1 MIPRQHEKDALQRY
15 LDDVAL
21 SLPLSAEE
29 EKALAAR
36 IRKGD
41 APARA
46 KLVEANLRFVI
57 TIARQY
63 QNEWIPLED
72 LISAG
77 NLGLIAAAERFD
89 GTRGFKFISY
99 AVWWVRQSILQTL
112 KEHSR
117 LVRLPLNR
125 VDLLQRIY
133 RHLDAQHQES
143 SRWPDA
149 GEIAET
155 LGISL
160 GMVKGTLAG
169 GRRAVS
175 LDAAFGEEDSA
186 SLLATIA
193 DETEETPDASLIR
206 TSLQKDIEAALGS
219 LDEREGEII
228 RLYYGLDGTQ
238 SMNLKEIGDKFGLTR
253 ERIRQIKEK
262 ALRKL
267 RSPRRSRKL
276 MAHADEV

>member
-1 MIPRQHEKDALQRY
+1 MIPRQHEKDDLQRY

-193 DETEETPDASLIR
+193 DETEEPPDASLIR

>member
-1 MIPRQHEKDALQRY
+1 MIPREREDDALQLY
-15 LDDVAL
+15 LADLAR
-21 SLPLSAEE
+21 SRPLSAEE
-29 EKALAAR
+29 ERALASR
-36 IRKGD
+36 ISKGD
-41 APARA
+41 TQARA
-46 KLVEANLRFVI
+46 QLVEANLRFVI

-63 QNEWIPLED
+63 QNRGVALED

-193 DETEETPDASLIR
+193 DETEEPPDASLIR